1 MSAIN
6 KALSHIKYVIPREI
20 LQVVFINRL
29 YKYNVNPISIDESI
43 LSQVI
48 RPRVL
53 VDCNLIGGQEAY
65 INLDGVPQERTND
78 YTVVFRIPKTVT
90 DGRSINSVLNI
101 TMTDPTRLSS
111 YAMTNQCQAT
121 PLMLMGQAVMDA
133 LGPTPITSTAYVQL
147 IAENTVM
154 VRDTF
159 ILPANCYL
167 RCILA
172 MDEDM
177 NHIQLRSYPVISKL
191 IEYAVKSYIYH
202 KYIIEMDVAELQG
215 GHNIGRFKEV
225 IDSYADAEENYQDY
239 LTNTVQKVLYMN
251 DSSSYSRLLKLVIS
265 NNR

>member
-1 MSAIN
+1 MSAIS
-6 KALSHIKYVIPREI
+6 KALSHIKYVVPREI

-29 YKYNVNPISIDESI
+29 FKYNINPISIDESI
-43 LSQVI
+43 RNLVI
-48 RPRVL
+48 NPRVL

-65 INLDGVPQERTND
+65 IQLDGCPQERTND
-78 YTVVFRIPKTVT
+78 YTVVFKIPKDRT

-111 YAMTNQCQAT
+111 YSMSSQCQAS
-121 PLMLMGQAVMDA
+121 PMMLMGQAVMDA

-154 VRDTF
+154 CRDTM

-172 MDEDM
+172 IDDDM
-177 NHIQLRSYPVISKL
+177 SHIQMRSYPVISKL
-191 IEYAVKSYIYH
+191 VEFAVKSFIYH
-202 KYIIEMDVAELQG
+202 TYIIQMDVGELQG

-225 IDSYADAEENYQDY
+225 IDSYADAEENYNDY
-239 LTNTVQKVLYMN
+239 LENTVQKVMFMN
-251 DSSSYSRLLKLVIS
+251 DATSFSRLIKLIS
-265 NNR
+265 GNNR

>member
-1 MSAIN
+1 MSAIS
-6 KALSHIKYVIPREI
+6 KALSHVKYVIPREI
-20 LQVVFINRL
+20 LNVVFINRL
-29 YKYNVNPISIDESI
+29 HRYNINPISIDESI
-43 LSQVI
+43 LNQVI

-65 INLDGVPQERTND
+65 IQLDGVPQERTND
-78 YTVVFRIPKTVT
+78 YTVVFRIPKDRT
-90 DGRSINSVLNI
+90 DGRSINSVINI

-111 YAMTNQCQAT
+111 YSMTNQCQAT
-121 PLMLMGQAVMDA
+121 PLMLMGQAVLDA
-133 LGPTPITSTAYVQL
+133 LGPAPITSTAYVQL
-147 IAENTVM
+147 IAENTIM

-191 IEYAVKSYIYH
+191 VEYAVKSYIFH
-202 KYIIEMDVAELQG
+202 KYIIEMDVGELQG

-225 IDSYADAEENYQDY
+225 IDSYQDAEDNYQDY
-239 LTNTVQKVLYMN
+239 LTNVVQKVMYMN
-251 DSSSYSRLLKLVIS
+251 DASSYSRTLKLLLG

>member
-6 KALSHIKYVIPREI
+6 KALSHVKYVIPREI

-29 YKYNVNPISIDESI
+29 YKYSINPISIDESI
-43 LSQVI
+43 LTQVI

-65 INLDGVPQERTND
+65 ISLDGVPQERTND
-78 YTVVFRIPKTVT
+78 YTVVFRIPKERT

-111 YAMTNQCQAT
+111 YTMTNQCQST
-121 PLMLMGQAVMDA
+121 PLMLMGQSVLDA
-133 LGPTPITSTAYVQL
+133 LGPAPITSTAYVQL

-154 VRDTF
+154 CRDSF
-159 ILPANCYL
+159 ILPANSYL

-172 MDEDM
+172 MDDDM

-191 IEYAVKSYIYH
+191 VEFAVKSYIYH
-202 KYIIEMDVAELQG
+202 KYVIEMDVGELQG
-215 GHNIGRFKEV
+215 GHNIGRFKEI

-239 LTNTVQKVLYMN
+239 LTNVVQKVMLMN
-251 DSSSYSRLLKLVIS
+251 DTTSYSRLLKLLIS
-265 NNR
+265 SNR